1 LGDDSTDGLVG
12 YPTTYTIWPRSNS
25 PELPH
30 QILWSKT
37 WSNFFSLRGASQ
49 IPSTTSTV
57 FPVHRRLVDPNRWT
71 SVHSVSQRQRKHGQ
85 IDAQSIRNELWSVHP
100 FQPSWTCLGPF
111 RTEEFDRW
119 LNGVNAL
126 KDFFEYTVSFSHRM
140 ICIIDSLEHL
150 LVTSPKR
157 SKVFQRFHFKRSCFH
172 QLFDI
177 YWVRVCLGEKSQTV
191 CPVVNG
197 SKPKV
202 PNSW

>member
-1 LGDDSTDGLVG
+1 LIEDLIQLLQSQGCVADTLNNIDRFSGSSST
-12 YPTTYTIWPRSNS
+12 R
-25 PELPH
+25 
-30 QILWSKT
+30 
-37 WSNFFSLRGASQ
+37 R
-49 IPSTTSTV
+49 TTSLNQCPLGQPTSTQTQPDWRTIDQKRV
-57 FPVHRRLVDPNRWT
+57 VVCSPV
-71 SVHSVSQRQRKHGQ
+71 S
-85 IDAQSIRNELWSVHP
+85 A
-100 FQPSWTCLGPF
+100 SWTCLGPF